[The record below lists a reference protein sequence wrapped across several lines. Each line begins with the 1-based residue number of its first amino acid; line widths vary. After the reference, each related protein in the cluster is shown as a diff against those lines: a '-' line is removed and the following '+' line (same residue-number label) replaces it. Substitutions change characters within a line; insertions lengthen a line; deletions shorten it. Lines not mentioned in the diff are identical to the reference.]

1 MQFFKFELSIKNVCL
16 TSNEQSREFMQQK
29 ANEFFAK
36 RKKSYRFFD
45 RTFSFAT
52 DLIGFCN

>member
-29 ANEFFAK
+29 AKEFFAN
-36 RKKSYRFFD
+36 RKSPIVF
-45 RTFSFAT
+45 
-52 DLIGFCN
+52 LIGLLVLQRI